1 MNWRNKKYKI
11 YSREGNASGLIVKWI
26 WRLELPKFVVKL
38 NIIPESYTVWKRF
51 IAGRGSLKV
60 YISNFFLFYDW
71 FFSSNSNI
79 ITISTIRNMRK
90 GVGRDPTAGKFLNH
104 KIKFSVFPVLS
115 WCTSFWTFAVF
126 KPLCN
131 WDLWTKF
138 LICPDSK
145 ACWHFLP
152 WGYGDGLVNWSSWT
166 DSKLK
171 LVFLVGC
178 IAVHRQRK
186 TKCQLFIS
194 LWWSVHLIKLI
205 NW

>member
-51 IAGRGSLKV
+51 IAGRGFLKV

-152 WGYGDGLVNWSSWT
+152 WEWAG
-166 DSKLK
+166 K
-171 LVFLVGC
+171 LV
-178 IAVHRQRK
+178 IANRFK
-186 TKCQLFIS
+186 
-194 LWWSVHLIKLI
+194 IKAGVFSGLHCSPSSER
-205 NW
+205 NKMSAFHFFMVVSSSH